1 MSLSRI
7 FQLLVPKDNKFMNLF
22 EEDAENLVKTA
33 MLLKILVSTDNVEQ
47 RNSYVIQIKEHEDM
61 GDEIT
66 HTIFDELNKTF
77 ITPFD
82 RDDIHELT
90 ASIDDV
96 VDHINSSCQ
105 KIKLYNLKTITSE
118 FVQMA
123 EYIYQASKEI
133 ETAIKAMKNMKNP
146 KEVHAACIHINSIEN
161 LGDDEYHTALNK
173 LFERETDAIELIK
186 KKEILQSMERAIDC
200 AENVSDIIKTI
211 LIKNA

>member
-7 FQLLVPKDNKFMNLF
+7 FQLLVPKDNKFLSLF

-47 RNSYVIQIKEHEDM
+47 RNTYVTQIKEHEDM

-96 VDHINSSCQ
+96 ADYINSSSQ

-146 KEVHAACIHINSIEN
+146 KEVHSACIRINSIEN
-161 LGDDEYHTALNK
+161 LGDEEYHTC
-173 LFERETDAIELIK
+173 F
-186 KKEILQSMERAIDC
+186 
-200 AENVSDIIKTI
+200 
-211 LIKNA
+211 